1 MVWHM
6 TPPPRGRPPTYPF
19 AAMQEGDTIS
29 LPAPTPADS
38 KRLARNASIY
48 GLRHQRVYTCRTID
62 GVTTITRT
70 Q

>member
-1 MVWHM
+1 M

-19 AAMQEGDTIS
+19 ASMQLGDT
-29 LPAPTPADS
+29 LTFDAPTPADS

-48 GLRHQRVYTCRTID
+48 GLRHRRVYTCRTID
-62 GVTTITRT
+62 GVMTITRT

>member
-1 MVWHM
+1 
-6 TPPPRGRPPTYPF
+6 
-19 AAMQEGDTIS
+19 MQKGDALTFD
-29 LPAPTPADS
+29 APTPADS

-62 GVTTITRT
+62 GVMTITRT

>member
-1 MVWHM
+1 M

-19 AAMQEGDTIS
+19 AAMQKGDVVTFD
-29 LPAPTPADS
+29 APTPADS

-48 GLRHQRVYTCRTID
+48 GLRHRRVYTCRTID
-62 GVTTITRT
+62 NVMTITRT